1 MADTINTLLLIALT
15 VTTAMPAFALEK
27 PEWVSRKPADDAGYK
42 YYVGRSSQSASE
54 SASFTEANLD
64 AIYQAIR
71 DNFGFVSQVSVES
84 YETEDR
90 SALFEKVKEL
100 SKRIKFL
107 GFEQVDSVTE
117 TTASNRHNTWIMF
130 RYKKSEIER
139 ERARLTNA
147 KGISTVK
154 PEYSTVGDLSDA
166 EKGVLEVNSEP
177 PGAAV
182 YVDGNRW
189 GETPL
194 RILGKLI
201 PGKHSV
207 RLEHKDYEIVEEA
220 IVYRPNVL
228 NTLNRTLLKGSGYV
242 KVVTIPAN
250 ATVIVNGEYIGASPT
265 EFVKLA
271 TVEQHTLKITHS
283 EAEVFTQGF
292 SIQQD
297 EQRILT
303 VTLPLKQSTLT
314 VSSKPNDA
322 SITVNGLKAKS
333 GETLYLPPGE
343 YAVEIKKDLFV
354 SESRTINVRGGQKL
368 VMPTVVLT
376 PYSKAIIDG
385 KYIQSNPFSISPGFG
400 FWSLRVHKDV
410 EMKGGSYG
418 ILAIEKQF
426 RNLFGVRLSYVPI
439 NDRLIVKEPNEYA
452 YYDESGQKDEFK
464 KKDVGSI
471 SGSLIQMGLPIY
483 FTELDGNARTG
494 CYLMPYY
501 LRLNGRYEI
510 TDQRNVPIVEPKGSM
525 SSNGGGI
532 EGGYYV
538 QYGPVNLRVGASV
551 ASFAGSTPDD
561 EIAPRSLWTLSLDI
575 GWVVGGTKALGL
587 ADMESKVKSH

>member
-1 MADTINTLLLIALT
+1 MADTINTLLLMLT
-15 VTTAMPAFALEK
+15 VSTAMPAFALDK
-27 PEWVSRKPADDAGYK
+27 PEWTSRKPADDAGYK

-84 YETEDR
+84 YETENR

-117 TTASNRHNTWIMF
+117 TTASNRHNTWILF
-130 RYKKSEIER
+130 RYKKSEIVKER
-139 ERARLTNA
+139 TRLTTA

-166 EKGVLEVNSEP
+166 EKGVLEVTSEP
-177 PGAAV
+177 PGAVV

-189 GETPL
+189 GETPI
-194 RILGKLI
+194 RILGKLS
-201 PGKHSV
+201 PGKHPV
-207 RLEHKDYEIVEEA
+207 RLEHKDYEVAEEE
-220 IVYRPNVL
+220 IVYRQNVQ
-228 NTLNRTLLKGSGYV
+228 NSFNRILMKGSGYV
-242 KVVTIPAN
+242 KIVTIPSN
-250 ATVIVNGEYIGASPT
+250 ATVFVNGEYIGASPT
-265 EFVKLA
+265 EFIKLA

-292 SIQQD
+292 SVQQD
-297 EQRILT
+297 EQRVLT

-314 VSSKPNDA
+314 VSSKPSDA
-322 SITVNGLKAKS
+322 TITVNGLKAKS

-343 YAVEIKKDLFV
+343 YVVEVKKDLFV
-354 SESRTINVRGGQKL
+354 SESRTVSLRGGQKL
-368 VMPTVVLT
+368 VMPTVILT
-376 PYSKAIIDG
+376 PYSKALIDG

-410 EMKGGSYG
+410 EMKGGSFG
-418 ILAIEKQF
+418 ILGVEKQF
-426 RNLFGVRLSYVPI
+426 RNLFGVRLAYVPI
-439 NDRLIVKEPNEYA
+439 NDRLIIKEPLEYA
-452 YYDESGQKDEFK
+452 YYDGSGQKDEFSEL
-464 KKDVGSI
+464 DVGSI
-471 SGSLIQMGLPIY
+471 SGSLIQIGLPIY
-483 FTELDGNARTG
+483 VTELDGNARTG
-494 CYLMPYY
+494 WYLMPYY
-501 LRLNGRYEI
+501 LRLNGKYQI
-510 TDQRNVPIVEPKGSM
+510 TDQRSVPTVESKGSM

-538 QYGPVNLRVGASV
+538 QYGPVNLRVGAS
-551 ASFAGSTPDD
+551 AGSFAGSVPHN
-561 EIAPRSLWTLSLDI
+561 EIAPRSLWTLSLEI

-587 ADMESKVKSH
+587 ADMESKVNSQ